1 MEENIRAPVLTHVTR
16 LDSIPLTQTYYTAEG
31 YLVDRPVVTSTGIF
45 EYIEANGSVRRELRL
60 PEEVFAPESLKSY
73 RGKPIIITHSAGL
86 INKDNVGDEE
96 IGTIMSE
103 GYRSGEDVRA
113 EIIIHDTEK
122 MKAAGLKELSL
133 GYNLDLEE
141 TPGVWNGQKYDAI
154 QRNIRINH
162 LALVRE
168 ARAGERARLN
178 IDSRDANKNLKGEQR
193 MKKTRQSTH
202 GDSILTDEELAK
214 AIEDYKKRR
223 AQKEDAD
230 EPDKNQP
237 VKSTEP
243 PADATSKPAAPVATP
258 DDDKSGDDVAS
269 KVEAV
274 KANKERRNQEG
285 APADNK
291 KALGVL
297 AQLDE
302 DNGILLDIID
312 TLLAKQ
318 DFNKNTDG
326 ADCTE
331 KFGEDPDGEN
341 AMKKDSDDEE
351 DTDSKKTPA
360 KEPDFE
366 EDEDDVDP
374 EEEKEPAA
382 PAFGEDAD
390 DEDEQKPN
398 PFEAS
403 KDKLN
408 TDSVDRIVR
417 QRIKMGMIGQKLHM
431 DGLEDMPI
439 MSAKKAIV
447 KAVRPG
453 IRLDG
458 KTPAYINAIFDMACD
473 EINRKSM
480 NSTDAQRAQMFSKKG
495 RMDSRDS
502 GDSSYNARQR
512 MIDRQNKKED
522 K

>member
-16 LDSIPLTQTYYTAEG
+16 LDSIPLNQTYYTAEG
-31 YLVDRPVVTSTGIF
+31 YLVDRPIVTSTGIF
-45 EYIEANGSVRRELRL
+45 EYTEADGSVRRELRL
-60 PEEVFAPESLKSY
+60 PEDVFDPESLKSY
-73 RGKPIIITHSAGL
+73 RGKPIIITHEAGL
-86 INKDNVGDEE
+86 ITKENVGDEE

-113 EIIIHDTEK
+113 EIIIHDTKK
-122 MKAAGLKELSL
+122 MKSAGLKELSL

-162 LALVRE
+162 LALVQE

-178 IDSRDANKNLKGEQR
+178 IDSRDVSKQTKGVQR
-193 MKKTRQSTH
+193 MKKTRKSTH

-223 AQKEDAD
+223 AQNGVQKEDAD
-230 EPDKNQP
+230 EPEKGTP
-237 VKSTEP
+237 AKSAEP
-243 PADATSKPAAPVATP
+243 SNPAAAEPTAVDTPADDEES
-258 DDDKSGDDVAS
+258 DDVTS

-274 KANKERRNQEG
+274 KANKDRRDQEE
-285 APADNK
+285 APADDK
-291 KALGVL
+291 KAMGVIT
-297 AQLDE
+297 QMDE
-302 DNGILLDIID
+302 DIGTLLDIID

-318 DFNKNTDG
+318 DFGKNADG
-326 ADCTE
+326 DDCGI
-331 KFGEDPDGEN
+331 KKDGNPDELETL
-341 AMKKDSDDEE
+341 KKDSDEE
-351 DTDSKKTPA
+351 
-360 KEPDFE
+360 EEHNFE
-366 EDEDDVDP
+366 EDDDQEE
-374 EEEKEPAA
+374 EEEKPAA
-382 PAFGEDAD
+382 PAFSEDD
-390 DEDEQKPN
+390 DEEEEKTSN
-398 PFEAS
+398 PFVS
-403 KDKLN
+403 DKDKLN

-431 DGLEDMPI
+431 DGLENMSI

-473 EINRKSM
+473 EINRKSV

-495 RMDSRDS
+495 RMDGRDA
-502 GDSSYNARQR
+502 GDSSVSARQR